1 MVGLTEA
8 ARHRQVQVEIF
19 FSGKGVLLTQ
29 EPDFARLAGQARLSV
44 CDVSF
49 RALELSGEVPGV
61 GFKDFATQARNAEMV
76 ERSATGTWSFK
87 GMLREF
93 APSFFRPPL
102 LDPAMAVDSP
112 CFCPPHSLFSGNIF
126 DGPHNQRS
134 IRPGLFC
141 KLPEPAPGF
150 NSSSPMRSTPELV

>member
-1 MVGLTEA
+1 MNAEATQDIQGKRLGILVRDNKFLQEVVGLTEA

-76 ERSATGTWSFK
+76 EECHRYVVF
-87 GMLREF
+87 
-93 APSFFRPPL
+93 
-102 LDPAMAVDSP
+102 
-112 CFCPPHSLFSGNIF
+112 
-126 DGPHNQRS
+126 
-134 IRPGLFC
+134 
-141 KLPEPAPGF
+141 
-150 NSSSPMRSTPELV
+150 